1 MQQTKVRPSIPL
13 GHSYTKLTPL
23 DQYMVRVILP
33 MMCVFQLD
41 SDVDRSSV
49 VQNLQAGLIHTI
61 DEINIL
67 AAYVVLE
74 DPRRGTI
81 QLEFEEDAG
90 ITFFVKDMPEVRFED
105 LAKRHF
111 PFSGMEASGYC
122 PEPLGHTEKS
132 PVMTVQVTFITG
144 GLVLTFN
151 GHHSVLDAQ
160 ALGTFAETWARN
172 VHAESRGWTV
182 ASSDRLPAG
191 CLDGSYLLGGHCG
204 KSLQEFQTYKSI
216 PKCQFQE
223 TQCHILE
230 SAVKGDRGQQE
241 HLVKLSHWILTPD
254 AIDRLKQANQ
264 PPSHDLPFMT
274 ENSLISALV
283 WRYITRARR
292 SAGITVDNSSILSS
306 VNVRRRVDPPLP
318 LEYIGNAIVLARANA
333 SVGKLLSD
341 ESGSLYQLAHEIT
354 DSIDWWTSERIWE
367 LAGTIDTIDNVCNA
381 MHPPSGYNVL
391 ITSPSRLEDVLGG
404 ASWGDDLGPIQA
416 LRFSFPAFMDGF
428 VVVLPSI
435 RGGLE
440 IMIWV
445 NPRVKTYLGEDS
457 EWLQWVSAAT

>member
-151 GHHSVLDAQ
+151 GHHSVLDYLSHHQLSESCRVERPSVLADGGHRMDRVRRPSCAARVT
-160 ALGTFAETWARN
+160 ALIF
-172 VHAESRGWTV
+172 
-182 ASSDRLPAG
+182 
-191 CLDGSYLLGGHCG
+191 LGG
-204 KSLQEFQTYKSI
+204 
-216 PKCQFQE
+216 
-223 TQCHILE
+223 
-230 SAVKGDRGQQE
+230 
-241 HLVKLSHWILTPD
+241 
-254 AIDRLKQANQ
+254 
-264 PPSHDLPFMT
+264 
-274 ENSLISALV
+274 
-283 WRYITRARR
+283 
-292 SAGITVDNSSILSS
+292 
-306 VNVRRRVDPPLP
+306 
-318 LEYIGNAIVLARANA
+318 
-333 SVGKLLSD
+333 
-341 ESGSLYQLAHEIT
+341 
-354 DSIDWWTSERIWE
+354 
-367 LAGTIDTIDNVCNA
+367 
-381 MHPPSGYNVL
+381 
-391 ITSPSRLEDVLGG
+391 TSP
-404 ASWGDDLGPIQA
+404 
-416 LRFSFPAFMDGF
+416 
-428 VVVLPSI
+428 
-435 RGGLE
+435 
-440 IMIWV
+440 
-445 NPRVKTYLGEDS
+445 
-457 EWLQWVSAAT
+457 

>member
-1 MQQTKVRPSIPL
+1 MQQTIVRPSIPL

-33 MMCVFQLD
+33 MICVFQLD
-41 SDVDRSSV
+41 SDVDRSDV
-49 VQNLQAGLIHTI
+49 VHNLQAGLVHTI

-67 AAYVVLE
+67 AAYVIPE

-90 ITFFVKDMPEVRFED
+90 VNFFVRDMPDVQFED

-111 PFSGMEASGYC
+111 PFSDMEKSGYC

-144 GLVLTFN
+144 GLVLAFN

-160 ALGTFAETWARN
+160 ALGTFAQTWARN
-172 VHAESRGWTV
+172 VHAESRGWTI
-182 ASSDRLPAG
+182 ASSDRLQTG
-191 CLDGSYLLGGHCG
+191 CLDGSYLLGGRCE
-204 KSLQEFQTYKSI
+204 KLLQEFQTYKAI
-216 PKCQFQE
+216 PNCHFQE
-223 TQCHILE
+223 TQRHILE
-230 SAVKGDRGQQE
+230 SAMNGNRGQQGYS
-241 HLVKLSHWILTPD
+241 VKLSHWILPLNE
-254 AIDRLKQANQ
+254 IDRLKQTNQ
-264 PPSHDLPFMT
+264 PPSQDLPFMT

-292 SAGITVDNSSILSS
+292 SAGIAVDKSSILSS

-318 LEYIGNAIVLARANA
+318 LEYVGNAIVLARANA
-333 SVGKLLSD
+333 SVEKLLS
-341 ESGSLYQLAHEIT
+341 EKSGSLYELAYDIT
-354 DSIDWWTSERIWE
+354 DSVDWWTSDRIWE
-367 LAGTIDTIDNVCNA
+367 LAGTIDASDYVCNLIY
-381 MHPPSGYNVL
+381 PTSGCDVL
-391 ITSPSRLEDVLGG
+391 VTSPSRLGEVLGN

-435 RGGLE
+435 GGGQE
-440 IMIWV
+440 IMTWV
-445 NPRVKTYLGEDS
+445 DPRVKMCLEQDS